1 MVADELFE
9 TACILIET
17 YITDN
22 LDQYIHTHFHCSV
35 VKDVTNLLEK
45 TLDAD
50 VADADAADASAD
62 TADID
67 TDTLTYIVEKGME
80 VFYRHISPARS
91 SGNTFIRYSNPN
103 IQKLREKINYLLKQ
117 EERSKIKNI

>member
-1 MVADELFE
+1 MAFNAADELFE

-22 LDQYIHTHFHCSV
+22 LDQYIYPHFHFSV

-45 TLDAD
+45 TLDA
-50 VADADAADASAD
+50 ADAS
-62 TADID
+62 TADASTADAYTSLD

-103 IQKLREKINYLLKQ
+103 IQKLREKINYLLT
-117 EERSKIKNI
+117 